1 VEKRFDREE
10 MEGNTRSYSDIES
23 DEDYQEFAVKTQVH
37 RRRHGINQTQFES
50 FRKQVKRNSL
60 QLEDR
65 EIELMFDSL
74 GKIDSL
80 TQFKHSLYQNSKD
93 EAYNDCMDEN
103 ILRGLQKL
111 VRRKP
116 KHKIL

>member
-1 VEKRFDREE
+1 
-10 MEGNTRSYSDIES
+10 
-23 DEDYQEFAVKTQVH
+23 
-37 RRRHGINQTQFES
+37 
-50 FRKQVKRNSL
+50 
-60 QLEDR
+60 
-65 EIELMFDSL
+65 MFDSL